1 MIHWHLRDVT
11 EAESDAYLTFSREN
25 MMPYFEALDIPW
37 DQEERRYFL
46 EQALLQKIIDT
57 ASDTR
62 LGYLL
67 LFSEM
72 DTLYIYDLQLHKKAR
87 KQGLG
92 SEVIK
97 HVINKAKAENKNL
110 RLGTFK
116 INPATNLYLRLG
128 FKIIKTN
135 EIFNW
140 FQFDV
145 NGFK

>member
-11 EAESDAYLTFSREN
+11 EVESDAYLTLSREN
-25 MMPYFEALDIPW
+25 MMPYFEALNIPW
-37 DQEERRYFL
+37 DQEERRYFR

-57 ASDTR
+57 ASDTT

-72 DTLYIYDLQLHKKAR
+72 DRLYIYDLQLHKKAR
-87 KQGLG
+87 KQKLG
-92 SEVIK
+92 SEVLK
-97 HVINKAKAENKNL
+97 HLINKAKAENKNL